1 MSDRAEA
8 GEVMIEADDLPAV
21 FDADR
26 RDDGVGDQVARG
38 VGISKTRRFVATR
51 RNAPHTSAG
60 TAKRSSPASI
70 SSNHRPDRRVV
81 GVVGAL

>member
-1 MSDRAEA
+1 
-8 GEVMIEADDLPAV
+8 
-21 FDADR
+21 
-26 RDDGVGDQVARG
+26 
-38 VGISKTRRFVATR
+38 VATR

-81 GVVGAL
+81 GVVGALQPTAARRRRKSWCA